1 METQT
6 TVTENASAV
15 AGLIAAAGP
24 TGLRLLTSDGTVIN
38 EMFVDQVVTQPTWS
52 RDGSRLAVTLT
63 DPTTGAYQIAVVDM
77 GTMEVTTEATRRHYF
92 FYSWSHDGSRLAALG
107 PGSTGTTAL
116 DILDD
121 SGTPSS
127 SDYLESAS
135 LYLAWEPGGR
145 RLLLHAG
152 PQMFLINDP
161 DTPEDHIDLGLVGS
175 EFQAPA
181 WVPGTNDFLY
191 IDSDGQAY
199 GGASQPEPSEPGP
212 AAGPR
217 LLRRNAET
225 GEITDLGPVS
235 GFTMVAAH
243 PDGESA
249 ALATFPPQPP
259 SLPDP
264 ASTLDTAALAM
275 TADLSGSEPDVHGA
289 VEIVDLATGTRRLV
303 LDREGFWLEWSP
315 DGRRLLVAVQNPSQ
329 SGQLFSWLVWD
340 GEDLQEL
347 TSFTPTAV
355 FLQNYVAF
363 ADQYTETPRL
373 WSPDGAAIAFGA
385 LIDGGAATAVALMED
400 MGRSTSLGA
409 GDVAF
414 WSPDLDGN
422 YSPES

>member
-161 DTPEDHIDLGLVGS
+161 DTPGDHIDLGLVGS

-191 IDSDGQAY
+191 IDSDEQAY

-212 AAGPR
+212 SAGPL

-264 ASTLDTAALAM
+264 ASTLDTAALTM
-275 TADLSGSEPDVHGA
+275 TADLSGSEPDVYGA

-340 GEDLQEL
+340 GEELQEL